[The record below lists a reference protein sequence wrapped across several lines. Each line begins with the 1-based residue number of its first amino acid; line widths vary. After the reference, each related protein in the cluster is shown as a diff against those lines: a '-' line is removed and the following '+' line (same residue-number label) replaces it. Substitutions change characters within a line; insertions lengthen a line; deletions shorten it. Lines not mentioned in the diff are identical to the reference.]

1 MGYHSFSRQKTLT
14 TDYPKFCVGMPRV
27 RPDCRSVYGHV
38 TAEFSPMGSL
48 PHFLTHGAPLRARE
62 LRYHLYFP
70 LFHYRLSNTVNLEG
84 EPFMR
89 QHLTGLPF

>member
-1 MGYHSFSRQKTLT
+1 
-14 TDYPKFCVGMPRV
+14 MPRV

-84 EPFMR
+84 EPFMK
-89 QHLTGLPF
+89 QHFNAKGEQIADGNCPVAKSSAPRS